1 MGLGLSQAVFSMDA
15 DAEDILTMCY
25 SRTSQYWS
33 HARAT
38 HFCVWQRIPTAW
50 WDRRGRQLD
59 DGYVQVILNQAKLY
73 IRPLQKDTS
82 VEHMKPYSI
91 PDVRNVGLYGCLVRM
106 LCGIGSGEPNIYKN
120 KKH

>member
-1 MGLGLSQAVFSMDA
+1 MLTQKIFSQCATQELPSIGVMRGLH
-15 DAEDILTMCY
+15 
-25 SRTSQYWS
+25 TSASGREFPQ
-33 HARAT
+33 HGG
-38 HFCVWQRIPTAW
+38 
-50 WDRRGRQLD
+50 DRRGRLLD

-82 VEHMKPYSI
+82 EEHMKPYSI